1 MIIREVIK
9 ILDKTIYR
17 NYSDKKVYIRN
28 KTNGTLWTDVNSS
41 IDYDYEETDNPIVEQ
56 ENDTT
61 NRTEQLPI
69 QAQRNKANY
78 RQNGLFL
85 RLGGL

>member
-17 NYSDKKVYIRN
+17 NYSDKRVYIRN

-41 IDYDYEETDNPIVEQ
+41 IDYDYEETDKPLIEEQ
-56 ENDTT
+56 END
-61 NRTEQLPI
+61 
-69 QAQRNKANY
+69 
-78 RQNGLFL
+78 
-85 RLGGL
+85 

>member
-17 NYSDKKVYIRN
+17 NYSDKGVYIRN

-41 IDYDYEETDNPIVEQ
+41 IDYEYEETDKPIEEQ
-56 ENDTT
+56 ENDTYT
-61 NRTEQLPI
+61 STE
-69 QAQRNKANY
+69 
-78 RQNGLFL
+78 
-85 RLGGL
+85 